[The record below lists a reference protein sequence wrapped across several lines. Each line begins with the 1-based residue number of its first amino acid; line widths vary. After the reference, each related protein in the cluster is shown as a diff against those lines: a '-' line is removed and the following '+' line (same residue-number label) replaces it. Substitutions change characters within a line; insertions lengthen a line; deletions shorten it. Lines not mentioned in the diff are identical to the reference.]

1 VGSSV
6 AASVTW
12 YIGDQQGLGAVNN
25 LSNLEEDLEVAYSS
39 LKEEIEGAQDLRLL
53 RKAYIDHIQCK
64 CPNFHTAQP
73 RRGAGL
79 PKFGGFRHQFPT
91 LTGLQGA

>member
-12 YIGDQQGLGAVNN
+12 YIGDQQGSGAVDD
-25 LSNLEEDLEVAYSS
+25 LSNLEEDLEIAYSS
-39 LKEEIEGAQDLRLL
+39 LKEQDLRLL

-73 RRGAGL
+73 RPEAGL